1 MSILQNW
8 FLICFFFLLEK
19 KETDASSVA
28 ESFNEE
34 KAVSLTNN
42 YFPTSSEVSDKCF
55 CWSLFHFIVVKS
67 FRKNTS
73 PKSEIFEQYFMSD

>member
-1 MSILQNW
+1 MTEYVY
-8 FLICFFFLLEK
+8 FVELISYLFFFLLEK

-55 CWSLFHFIVVKS
+55 C
-67 FRKNTS
+67 
-73 PKSEIFEQYFMSD
+73 